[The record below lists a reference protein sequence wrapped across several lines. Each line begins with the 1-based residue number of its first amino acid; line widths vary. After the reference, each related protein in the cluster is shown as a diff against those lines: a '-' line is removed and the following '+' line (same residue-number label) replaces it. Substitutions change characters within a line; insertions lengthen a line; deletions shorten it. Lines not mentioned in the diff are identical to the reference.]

1 MTSSPARLLL
11 QALGAALLLL
21 SAAGCETLDSVTDIG
36 TSIGKSAG
44 LITESQAEAAKRVA
58 KPLAKSFQDI
68 TPEQEYYIGRTVGA
82 QVLSKYKPYDRREA
96 NDYLNTL
103 GQALAEVSDRPET
116 FGGYR
121 FLVLDSD
128 EVNAFAAPGGLIFVT
143 RGMIACC
150 AQEDALAAVLA
161 HEIGHVELKH
171 GLRAI
176 QTARLTSALTLLATE
191 GAKTFG
197 GADLAKLT
205 ESFEGSVSDITST
218 LVNNGYSRALEQEAD
233 RAAVVILER
242 MGYNPSGLLDMLDA
256 MKAKLK
262 PGGVDFAKTHPDPAI
277 RIEDILGQI
286 GTRTPVQPVQAR
298 QARFS
303 AALRGV

>member
-1 MTSSPARLLL
+1 MTSPSSRLLVR
-11 QALGAALLLL
+11 ALAAVLFLLL
-21 SAAGCETLDSVTDIG
+21 AAGCETLDSVTELG
-36 TSIGKSAG
+36 ASVGKSTG

-82 QVLSKYKPYDRREA
+82 QILSKYRPYDRLEA
-96 NDYLNTL
+96 NGYLNTL
-103 GQALAEVSDRPET
+103 GQALAQVSDRPET

-121 FLVLDSD
+121 FLILDSN

-150 AQEDALAAVLA
+150 AHEDALAAVLA
-161 HEIGHVELKH
+161 HEIGHVEFKH

-176 QTARLTSALTLLATE
+176 RTARLTSALTLLAAE

-197 GADLAKLT
+197 GEDLAKLT
-205 ESFEGSVSDITST
+205 QSFEGSVSDITST
-218 LVNNGYSRALEQEAD
+218 LVNSGYSRALEQEAD
-233 RAAVVILER
+233 RAAVVILRR

-256 MKAKLK
+256 MKRKLK
-262 PGGVDFAKTHPDPAI
+262 PGGVDFAKTHPSPEV
-277 RIEDILGQI
+277 RIEDVLGQI
-286 GTRTPVQPVQAR
+286 GTRTPVRAVEAR
-298 QARFS
+298 QARFE
-303 AALRGV
+303 AALQGV